1 MSTRPVSVTIEEQLL
16 DYAQAEVE
24 AGRARSVSA
33 VVNAALARRAEAD
46 RAADA
51 AVRAA
56 VQAVRSDP
64 EASAKVARMTAHL
77 LAQRVQA
84 DQRAAGE

>member
-1 MSTRPVSVTIEEQLL
+1 
-16 DYAQAEVE
+16 VE

-33 VVNAALARRAEAD
+33 VVNAALARQAEAD

-64 EASAKVARMTAHL
+64 AASAKVARMTAHV
-77 LAQRVQA
+77 LAQREQA
-84 DQRAAGE
+84 RAASE

>member
-1 MSTRPVSVTIEEQLL
+1 MATKAVSVTIDEHLL
-16 DYAQAEVE
+16 EYANAEVT

-64 EASAKVARMTAHL
+64 AAAAKVRRMTDHL
-77 LAQRVQA
+77 LAQRES
-84 DQRAAGE
+84 DLRAAE

>member
-1 MSTRPVSVTIEEQLL
+1 MTTKPVSVTIDEHLL
-16 DYAQAEVE
+16 EYANAEVA

-33 VVNAALARRAEAD
+33 VVNAALARQAEAD
-46 RAADA
+46 RSADA

-64 EASAKVARMTAHL
+64 DASAKVRRMTEHL
-77 LAQRVQA
+77 LAQREQA
-84 DQRAAGE
+84 DLRAAG

>member
-1 MSTRPVSVTIEEQLL
+1 MTRRSGAWYPAYTN
-16 DYAQAEVE
+16 AEVT

-46 RAADA
+46 READA

-56 VQAVRSDP
+56 AQAVRSDAA
-64 EASAKVARMTAHL
+64 ASAKVARMTAHV
-77 LAQRVQA
+77 LAQRERHLAQ
-84 DQRAAGE
+84 DPGE

>member
-1 MSTRPVSVTIEEQLL
+1 MSTKPISVTIDEQLL
-16 DYAQAEVE
+16 EYANAEVA

-33 VVNAALARRAEAD
+33 VVNAALARVAEAD

-64 EASAKVARMTAHL
+64 AASAKVRRMTDRL
-77 LAQRVQA
+77 LAQS
-84 DQRAAGE
+84 DLRAAG

>member
-1 MSTRPVSVTIEEQLL
+1 MTTKAVSVTIEEQLL
-16 DYAQAEVE
+16 AYAQGEVE

-46 RAADA
+46 HAADA

-56 VQAVRSDP
+56 VETVQQDAD
-64 EASAKVARMTAHL
+64 ASARMERMTTHL
-77 LAQRVQA
+77 IAQRE
-84 DQRAAGE
+84 RRTTGE